1 MRANVGEAFEQAKKD
16 YETGRWSKAFRYFK
30 ESLKDTVRVS
40 EVRILMARCL
50 LEIGEPDKAE
60 AELKNAR
67 QVLGEKDQEML
78 AAFEEAWRLLHDTRR
93 LTPRELEERRRKAN
107 ENN

>member
-1 MRANVGEAFEQAKKD
+1 VADAFHEGKKE
-16 YETGRWSKAFRYFK
+16 YETGRWSKAFRFFK

-50 LEIGEPDKAE
+50 MEIGEPDKAE

-67 QVLGEKDQEML
+67 QTLADKDKEML
-78 AAFEEAWRLLHDTRR
+78 QAFEEAWRLLHDTRR
-93 LTPRELEERRRKAN
+93 LTPRELEERRRKAADSN
-107 ENN
+107 

>member
-1 MRANVGEAFEQAKKD
+1 VADAFEQGKKE

-30 ESLKDTVRVS
+30 ESLKDTQRVS

-50 LEIGEPDKAE
+50 LGMGEPDKAE
-60 AELKNAR
+60 SELKNAKLI
-67 QVLGEKDQEML
+67 LGEKDKEML
-78 AAFEEAWRLLHDTRR
+78 NAFEEAWRLLHDTRR
-93 LTPRELEERRRKAN
+93 LTARELEERRKKAA

>member
-1 MRANVGEAFEQAKKD
+1 MPDAFEQGKKE

-30 ESLKDTVRVS
+30 ESLKDTQRVS

-60 AELKNAR
+60 AELKNAK
-67 QVLGEKDQEML
+67 QVLADKDKEML
-78 AAFEEAWRLLHDTRR
+78 QAFEEAWRLLHDTRR
-93 LTPRELEERRRKAN
+93 LTPRELEERRRKAA

>member
-1 MRANVGEAFEQAKKD
+1 MSDAFEQAKKE

-30 ESLKDTVRVS
+30 ESLKDTQRVS

-50 LEIGEPDKAE
+50 LGMGEPDKAE
-60 AELKNAR
+60 SELKSAR
-67 QVLGEKDQEML
+67 RQLGDKDKEML
-78 AAFEEAWRLLHDTRR
+78 AAFEEAWKLLHDTRR
-93 LTPRELEERRRKAN
+93 LTPRELEERRRRAA

>member
-1 MRANVGEAFEQAKKD
+1 MADAFEQGKKE

-30 ESLKDTVRVS
+30 ESLKDTQRVS

-50 LEIGEPDKAE
+50 LGMGEPDKAE
-60 AELKNAR
+60 SELKNAKLI
-67 QVLGEKDQEML
+67 LGEKDKEML
-78 AAFEEAWRLLHDTRR
+78 NAFEEAWRLLHDTRR
-93 LTPRELEERRRKAN
+93 LTARELEERRKKAA

>member
-1 MRANVGEAFEQAKKD
+1 VSSSPYDQGKQE

-30 ESLKDTVRVS
+30 ESLKDTQRVS

-50 LEIGEPDKAE
+50 LGMGEPDKAE
-60 AELKNAR
+60 LELKNVK
-67 QVLGEKDQEML
+67 QLLGDKDKEML

-93 LTPRELEERRRKAN
+93 LTPQELEARRRKAS